1 MNTKHSTFL
10 AKGTYGCVFYPSIN
24 ACTGKMDTDID
35 SDHYITKI
43 QKYAPNQNDEIEI
56 GELLQTLP
64 LCDHYF
70 APVVKSCKIQTAKM
84 DYKLVKTCRTMQNE
98 LGEFEEK
105 TSYVSNKIRYV
116 GKQNIT
122 AYMKSL
128 TNAPILLY
136 RKLINTH
143 LHILDALQLLA
154 SENIVQFDIKPQN
167 IMYDEIQDIPI
178 IIDFGISRIITPLLT
193 PHFSAIK
200 SETTLRRIF
209 ISDESYDYW
218 CIDIFIL
225 SNIGTRFL
233 LKPHSEV
240 SENHIKIL
248 LRGFLTPIFLASL
261 TGEEV
266 SQFKHNIMNY
276 FEPFI
281 ANRQTWSDVFKTLIQ
296 NYATWDNY
304 STAMAYMYTYLKSK
318 PANTYLKEP
327 TEIQEYLA
335 ILKNIII
342 AMPNERPLPETT
354 QKAIRDIF
362 ATTIST
368 AVRTPELG
376 TSVDLRRISGSD
388 LSNDNEGIVRTPELG
403 TRVGVRGLSGDNL
416 LSQDKDEEDNKRL

>member
-1 MNTKHSTFL
+1 MNTKNSSFL
-10 AKGTYGCVFYPSIN
+10 ARGTYGCVFYPSIN

-43 QKYAPNQNDEIEI
+43 QKYEPNQNDEIEI

-98 LGEFEEK
+98 FGEFEEK

-116 GKQNIT
+116 GKQHIT
-122 AYMKSL
+122 AYMKSI
-128 TNAPILLY
+128 TNTPNQLY

-143 LHILDALQLLA
+143 LHILDALQLLS

-178 IIDFGISRIITPLLT
+178 IIDFGLSRKMTPLLT
-193 PHFSAIK
+193 PHFSPIK

-209 ISDESYDYW
+209 ISDETYDYW

-225 SNIGTRFL
+225 SNIGNNFL

-240 SENHIKIL
+240 SENHIKLL
-248 LRGFLTPIFLASL
+248 LRGFLTPIFSASL

-266 SQFKHNIMNY
+266 FQFKQNIMSY

-281 ANRQTWSDVFKTLIQ
+281 FNRQTWTDVFRTLIQ

-304 STAMAYMYTYLKSK
+304 SAAMAYIYTYMKSK
-318 PANTYLKEP
+318 PATSSSREP
-327 TEIQEYLA
+327 TEIQEYLT
-335 ILKNIII
+335 ILKHVII

-354 QKAIRDIF
+354 QKAIRYIF
-362 ATTIST
+362 VRTTITPITTISE
-368 AVRTPELG
+368 A
-376 TSVDLRRISGSD
+376 D
-388 LSNDNEGIVRTPELG
+388 
-403 TRVGVRGLSGDNL
+403 
-416 LSQDKDEEDNKRL
+416 LSQDDEGFNDEDSLLQDIEGSDEEDTIRPPTHIH